1 MEEYY
6 QKSIQSIFDELTT
19 SQKGLSDK
27 EVERRIKQFGYNE
40 IKLEKKD
47 SVYKIFLRQFKSFV
61 IWVLGVTAFISLMLS
76 HNIEFL
82 VIIIIILFILLLNF
96 FMEYKAAKDIDAL
109 IKLTPKHSTVIRNGK
124 KIEVSSVDL
133 VPGDIIFFKR
143 GDAVG
148 ADARIIENNGLRIDE
163 STLTGE
169 SISIHKN
176 SDILTDTLPL
186 GDRLNTVFAGTHVTS
201 GHCTAVIFNT
211 GENTEFGKVSKLI
224 KGIKHETT
232 PLQKRLDKL
241 TKQIALFAVVIA
253 IISFCVG
260 LLHGETLGTMLIFS
274 MAIIVS
280 GIPESLPTVVAVT
293 LASGVKKMAKE
304 NAIVKRI
311 PAVETL
317 GTCSVICTDKTG
329 TLTQNKML
337 IENIFT
343 SDTEVDVTG
352 EGYNPEGVF
361 LKEKE
366 VIDVKKHK
374 TISKILEIGMLC
386 NNSDLKQIKNEWV
399 IDGEPVE
406 GALIVLA
413 KKAGF
418 DKLVYHNKFQRKT
431 EHPFD
436 PDRKLMSTV
445 HTYKGKDFVYTKG
458 APEMLLKKAHYYL
471 HNGEIMPLDK
481 KAKDKFLKKNAEYAS
496 KGLSVL
502 GLSFKEHSGSHSVE
516 NVENKLVFVG
526 LVSIRDPPHSNVKKS
541 IEECK
546 DAGIKVVMI
555 TGDNEITATA
565 IASELGIL
573 TEKNTLLTSEQLDK
587 LTDDEFEKIIDN
599 VTVYARATPS
609 QKLRIVETFQKVGHI
624 VAMTGDGVNDSPA
637 LKKADIGIAMGE
649 NGTEV
654 AKASS
659 ELILKD
665 DNFTTIVKAIEGGR
679 TIYDNIRKFIYYLL
693 VGSLSEVLLILLAVI
708 VGVSLPLTALMIL
721 FINLVTSEFPAIGLS
736 VEKAS
741 KKIMKQRPRDPNEG
755 ILSDFVIMRIL
766 GTAPIIILGALS
778 LYMWEM
784 FTSGNLVKAQTI
796 VFTTIIMF
804 ELFHAFNAKSWN
816 SSIFNKE
823 LFSNKYVIYGV
834 LIAFILTIGVIYL
847 PALQN
852 IFGTVVLNTFDWVL
866 ITIVSSSIILF
877 VELKK
882 FVLRIEM
889 NERKKVEIYPTRG

>member
-6 QKSIQSIFDELTT
+6 KKSIQSVFDELTT
-19 SQKGLSDK
+19 SQDGLSNK
-27 EVERRIKQFGYNE
+27 EVETRIKQFGYNE
-40 IKLEKKD
+40 IKSEKKD
-47 SVYKIFLRQFKSFV
+47 SVFKIFLRQFKSFV

-82 VIIIIILFILLLNF
+82 VIMMIILFILLLNF
-96 FMEYKAAKDIDAL
+96 FMEYKAAKDMDAL
-109 IKLTPKHSTVIRNGK
+109 IKLTPKRSIVIRNGE
-124 KIEVSSVDL
+124 KIKVSSVYL
-133 VPGDIIFFKR
+133 VPGDIIFLKR

-148 ADARIIENNGLRIDE
+148 ADARIIESNGLKIDE

-169 SISIHKN
+169 SISVNKN
-176 SDILTDTLPL
+176 SDILIDTLPL

-201 GHCTAVIFNT
+201 GHCTAVIVST
-211 GENTEFGKVSKLI
+211 GENTEFGSVSKLI

-241 TKQIALFAVVIA
+241 TKQISLFAVVLA
-253 IISFCVG
+253 IISFFVG
-260 LLHGETLGTMLIFS
+260 LLHGVSWGNMLIFS
-274 MAIIVS
+274 MAIIVA

-343 SDTEVDVTG
+343 SDTELDVTG
-352 EGYNPEGVF
+352 EGYTPKGLF
-361 LKEKE
+361 LKDKK
-366 VIDVKKHK
+366 VINVKKHK

-386 NNSDLKQIKNEWV
+386 NNSDLKQDKKEWIV
-399 IDGEPVE
+399 DGEPVE
-406 GALIVLA
+406 GALVVLA

-418 DKLVYHNKFQRKT
+418 EKLEYHTKFKRKT

-436 PDRKLMSTV
+436 PDRKLMSVV

-471 HNGEIMPLDK
+471 HNGEIIPLDK
-481 KAKDKFLKKNAEYAS
+481 KAKENFIKKNSQYAS

-502 GLSFKEHSGSHSVE
+502 GLAFKEHTGSHSIT

-526 LVSIRDPPHSNVKKS
+526 LVSIRDPPHTNVKSS

-546 DAGIKVVMI
+546 GAGIKVVMI
-555 TGDNEITATA
+555 TGDNEITAKA
-565 IASELGIL
+565 IASELGIFD
-573 TEKNTLLTSEQLDK
+573 EKSTLLTSTQLNK
-587 LTDDEFEKIIDN
+587 LSDDEFEKIIEN

-609 QKLRIVETFQKVGHI
+609 QKLRIVETFQKVGHV
-624 VAMTGDGVNDSPA
+624 VAMTGDGVNDAPA
-637 LKKADIGIAMGE
+637 LKKSDIGIAMGE
-649 NGTEV
+649 SGTEV

-693 VGSLSEVLLILLAVI
+693 VGSLSEVLLIMLAVI
-708 VGVSLPLTALMIL
+708 VGVNLPLTALMIL
-721 FINLVTSEFPAIGLS
+721 FINLVTSEFPALGLS
-736 VEKAS
+736 VEKANEN
-741 KKIMKQRPRDPNEG
+741 IMKQRPRNPKEG

-766 GTAPIIILGALS
+766 GTTPIIILGALS
-778 LYMWEM
+778 LYIWEM
-784 FTSGNLVKAQTI
+784 FTTANLAKAQTI
-796 VFTTIIMF
+796 VFATIIMF
-804 ELFHAFNAKSWN
+804 ELFHAFNAKCWN
-816 SSIFNKE
+816 SSIINKRI
-823 LFSNKYVIYGV
+823 FSNVYVIFGV
-834 LIAFILTIGVIYL
+834 LLAFILTLLVIYL
-847 PALQN
+847 PTLQDV
-852 IFGTVVLNTFDWVL
+852 FGTVALNTFDWVL
-866 ITIVSSSIILF
+866 ITLVSSSIILF

-882 FVLRIEM
+882 YALKIEI
-889 NERKKVEIYPTRG
+889 NERKKLELFPTRG

>member
-1 MEEYY
+1 MKQYY
-6 QKSIQSIFDELTT
+6 QEGVESVFSELST
-19 SQKGLSDK
+19 SKKGLSIK
-27 EVERRIKQFGYNE
+27 EVEKRIKHYGNNE
-40 IKLEKKD
+40 IKSEKRD
-47 SVYKIFLRQFKSFV
+47 SIYKIFLRQFRSFV
-61 IWVLGVTAFISLMLS
+61 IWVLAATALISLFLS

-82 VIIIIILFILLLNF
+82 IIVMIIIFILLLSF
-96 FMEYKAAKDIDAL
+96 FMEYKASRDIDAL
-109 IKLTPKHSTVIRNGK
+109 IKLTPKRSTVIRNGK
-124 KIEVSSVDL
+124 KIEVSSVEL
-133 VPGDIIFFKR
+133 VPGDILLLKR

-148 ADARIIENNGLRIDE
+148 ADARMIECDGLKVDE

-169 SISIHKN
+169 SVSVNKSSAALI
-176 SDILTDTLPL
+176 
-186 GDRLNTVFAGTHVTS
+186 GDKSLAEQENIVFAGTHITN
-201 GHCTAVIFNT
+201 GHCMAVIVGT
-211 GENTEFGKVSKLI
+211 GENTEFGNVSKLI

-241 TKQIALFAVVIA
+241 TKQIAVFAVILS
-253 IISFCVG
+253 IISFFVG
-260 LLHGETLGTMLIFS
+260 LLHGVKWGDMLIFS

-304 NAIVKRI
+304 NAIIKRI

-329 TLTQNKML
+329 TLTQNKMV

-343 SDTEVDVTG
+343 SDTEVNVTG
-352 EGYNPEGVF
+352 EGYNPKGLF
-361 LKEKE
+361 FKEKD
-366 VIDVKKHK
+366 VIDVMKHK
-374 TISKILEIGMLC
+374 TISRILEIGVLC
-386 NNSDLKQIKNEWV
+386 NNSDLKKDKHDWIV
-399 IDGEPVE
+399 DGEPVE

-418 DKLVYHNKFQRKT
+418 EKWEYQNKFLRKT

-436 PDRKLMSTV
+436 SERKLMSTV
-445 HTYKGKDFVYTKG
+445 HTYRGKHFVHSKG

-471 HNGEIMPLDK
+471 HNGKILPLDK
-481 KAKDKFLKKNAEYAS
+481 KTKDRFLEKNNQYGS

-502 GLSFKEHSGSHSVE
+502 GLAFKEHSGSHNIK

-526 LVSIRDPPHSNVKKS
+526 LVSIRDPPHSNVKES
-541 IEECK
+541 IKECK
-546 DAGIKVVMI
+546 EAGIKVVMI
-555 TGDNEITATA
+555 TGDNEITAKA
-565 IASELGIL
+565 IASELGIF
-573 TEKNTLLTSEQLDK
+573 TEKNTLLTGAQLDK
-587 LTDDEFEKIIDN
+587 LTDADFEKIIDN
-599 VTVYARATPS
+599 VTVYARTTPS
-609 QKLRIVETFQKVGHI
+609 QKLRIVETFQRVGHI

-637 LKKADIGIAMGE
+637 LKKADIGIAMGKS
-649 NGTEV
+649 GTEV

-665 DNFTTIVKAIEGGR
+665 DNFTTIVKAVESGR

-721 FINLVTSEFPAIGLS
+721 FINLVTSEFPAMGLS

-741 KKIMKQRPRDPNEG
+741 KQIMKQRPRDPKEG

-766 GTAPIIILGALS
+766 GTTPIIILGVLS
-778 LYMWEM
+778 LYIWEM
-784 FTSGNLVKAQTI
+784 FVSGNLAKAQTI
-796 VFTTIIMF
+796 VFATIIMF

-816 SSIFNKE
+816 SSIINKR

-834 LIAFILTIGVIYL
+834 LLAFILTITVIYL
-847 PALQN
+847 PSLQN
-852 IFGTVVLNTFDWVL
+852 IFGTVALNAFDWVL
-866 ITIVSSSIILF
+866 ITIVSSSIIVF

-889 NERKKVEIYPTRG
+889 KERKKVEIYPTRG